1 MIRMGRGNRPDQ
13 PDTPVNNNNTYT
25 TGAQPSYQ
33 YQSEAVAAPS
43 RAITD
48 SESMARDIKE
58 GRLSGFVGH
67 GTVLTGETNFEAML
81 RVDGHLM
88 GTVASDSGTLLVGTN
103 GQVDANISV
112 AAALVNGNV
121 NGDIIATDKIQL
133 GRTARVVGNITTPRL
148 ILEDG
153 AVLEGSCS
161 MFVLLPAVGLAN
173 AAATL
178 VGQNLGAAKPERA
191 ERSVWTAGFLN
202 AGLLGVAGLFFIIF
216 PDLVISIFTQDP
228 AVAAYGRDC
237 LRIVGYGYA
246 FYGLGM
252 VMESSFNGAGDA
264 WTPTYLNFFVFW
276 LIEIPLAYLLATRFA
291 WGPQG
296 VFWAITISFSI
307 LAVTSAL
314 VFKRGKWKLKTV

>member
-1 MIRMGRGNRPDQ
+1 MGRGTKTDEPT
-13 PDTPVNNNNTYT
+13 TPGNSNYT

-103 GQVDANISV
+103 GQVDANVSV
-112 AAALVNGNV
+112 AAALINGNV
-121 NGDIIATDKIQL
+121 NGDIVASEKIQL

-161 MFVLLPAVGLAN
+161 MLKAKEAQEHRAAETEAQYRSTPEYSTTTSTDDEEEDETETLFDDSEEEVEDEEEET
-173 AAATL
+173 AAAT
-178 VGQNLGAAKPERA
+178 
-191 ERSVWTAGFLN
+191 
-202 AGLLGVAGLFFIIF
+202 I
-216 PDLVISIFTQDP
+216 
-228 AVAAYGRDC
+228 
-237 LRIVGYGYA
+237 
-246 FYGLGM
+246 
-252 VMESSFNGAGDA
+252 
-264 WTPTYLNFFVFW
+264 
-276 LIEIPLAYLLATRFA
+276 
-291 WGPQG
+291 
-296 VFWAITISFSI
+296 
-307 LAVTSAL
+307 
-314 VFKRGKWKLKTV
+314 

>member
-1 MIRMGRGNRPDQ
+1 MIRMGRGTKTDQ
-13 PDTPVNNNNTYT
+13 PDIPGNNNNTYT

-121 NGDIIATDKIQL
+121 NGDIVATDKIQL

-161 MFVLLPAVGLAN
+161 MLKAKEAQDHRTAEAETHYRNSNEYSTTTMTVDEDEDDTETLFDSTEEIEEEEETV
-173 AAATL
+173 AAT
-178 VGQNLGAAKPERA
+178 
-191 ERSVWTAGFLN
+191 
-202 AGLLGVAGLFFIIF
+202 I
-216 PDLVISIFTQDP
+216 
-228 AVAAYGRDC
+228 
-237 LRIVGYGYA
+237 
-246 FYGLGM
+246 
-252 VMESSFNGAGDA
+252 
-264 WTPTYLNFFVFW
+264 
-276 LIEIPLAYLLATRFA
+276 
-291 WGPQG
+291 
-296 VFWAITISFSI
+296 
-307 LAVTSAL
+307 
-314 VFKRGKWKLKTV
+314 